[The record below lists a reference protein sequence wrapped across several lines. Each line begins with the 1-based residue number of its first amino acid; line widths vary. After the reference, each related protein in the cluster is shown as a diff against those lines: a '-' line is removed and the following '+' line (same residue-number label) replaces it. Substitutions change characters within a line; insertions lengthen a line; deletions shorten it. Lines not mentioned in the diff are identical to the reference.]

1 MPTTREPQT
10 KGIYGDCALG
20 SLRERERGGGAGAIQ
35 IQAIY
40 VFVT

>member
-20 SLRERERGGGAGAIQ
+20 SLREEGGGGAIQ

>member
-1 MPTTREPQT
+1 MVFGNISTCQQQESHKQKEYMVT
-10 KGIYGDCALG
+10 ALW
-20 SLRERERGGGAGAIQ
+20 GGGGAIQ